1 MVFVLLRKV
10 FVFNEA
16 LVIKSKNTQRHFL
29 QSNNKGLAKS
39 GR

>member
-1 MVFVLLRKV
+1 MFVLLGKV

>member
-1 MVFVLLRKV
+1 MFVLLRKV